1 MRKEA
6 KDMSKVNHPFWVIV
20 HKEISDHVKSWRF
33 LILIGIIALTCMGSL
48 YTALTNIG
56 AAIKPDDPDS
66 SFLFLKLF
74 TASDGTLPSF
84 VLFINFLGPLLGIAL
99 GFDAV
104 NSEQNKGTLS
114 RMLSQ
119 PIHRDCIINAKFVA
133 ALIVI
138 GFGLIAIGIPPTA
151 EEFWRIVFFLIT
163 SIFYVAFWLNLAI
176 LFSLRF
182 RQAATSALASVAVW
196 LFFSVFYTM
205 IVNLVAKGLSPSQ
218 MASPYQIIS
227 YQKFILGLMRLAPSE
242 LFNEATTTLLMPS
255 VRSIGPLT
263 MEQVQGAIP
272 SPLPLGQSLLVVWPQ
287 LTGLIAATVICF
299 AISYIMFMRREIRSR

>member
-6 KDMSKVNHPFWVIV
+6 KGMSKVNHPFWVIV

-138 GFGLIAIGIPPTA
+138 GIM
-151 EEFWRIVFFLIT
+151 
-163 SIFYVAFWLNLAI
+163 
-176 LFSLRF
+176 LFVL
-182 RQAATSALASVAVW
+182 
-196 LFFSVFYTM
+196 
-205 IVNLVAKGLSPSQ
+205 
-218 MASPYQIIS
+218 
-227 YQKFILGLMRLAPSE
+227 KFILGLMRLAPSE

>member
-1 MRKEA
+1 MN
-6 KDMSKVNHPFWVIV
+6 KVNHPFWVIV
-20 HKEISDHVKSWRF
+20 NKEISDHVKSWRF
-33 LILIGIIALTCMGSL
+33 IILIGIIALTCMGSL
-48 YTALTNIG
+48 YTALTNISE
-56 AAIKPDDPDS
+56 AIKPNDPDG

-74 TASDGTLPSF
+74 TVSDGTLPSF

-138 GFGLIAIGIPPTA
+138 GIMLFVLGFLVMGCGLIAIGIPPTA
-151 EEFWRIVFFLIT
+151 EEFWRIVFFIIT

-176 LFSLRF
+176 L
-182 RQAATSALASVAVW
+182 AVW

-255 VRSIGPLT
+255 VRSLGPLT